1 MLSCR
6 ISVRDDFL
14 PFPQRPAELT
24 TCRIESNGVFSIDLD
39 ESAEELQHLINIDC
53 ALALSV
59 CK

>member
-6 ISVRDDFL
+6 ISVREEFL
-14 PFPQRPAELT
+14 AFPQHQAELT
-24 TCRIESNGVFSIDLD
+24 TLRTESDDVLSIDLD